1 MPLSHRK
8 RSHYMRAMAR
18 PKPTEFEKTKIV
30 AENRRARF
38 DYFIE
43 DV

>member
-1 MPLSHRK
+1 MPPLPLHA
-8 RSHYMRAMAR
+8 RAMAR
-18 PKPTEFEKTKIV
+18 PKPSTFDKKKTV

-43 DV
+43 ETF